1 MHTIKFPIA
10 TGKEKE
16 KILAKGFRAMVQFHN
31 IMVREAKRRLWHLQH
46 DPEYQR
52 LRTEYGQTAKKKDE
66 AEKKRLGKLLN
77 ECIKCY
83 DLTEHSLQKYG
94 AFYQKKYPHLI
105 SSHQAQEEASR
116 VYQGVCDVL
125 YGDGEELHFKK
136 WKDIHTIASKSW
148 NGLRYY
154 DPYHTEYYK
163 KNTIPRY
170 QNEIEYHGCQF
181 KVKINW
187 NDPYVKE
194 SMQHEISYV
203 QIAREMFPS
212 GWRYYVILYLEGDA
226 PVKHRSKEGVAGLDP
241 GVSTEAVVYDDYCE
255 LIELAPQCKSYNR
268 KIQVLQ
274 NKIDRTKKMHNPQ
287 NYNEDGTIKKG
298 KLQWKISK
306 TCWRD
311 KRKLTTLYRKKAAYT
326 KQSHERQINEL
337 MKDANTFILEEMN
350 FKALQKRSRQ
360 KTEKTDKTVEIE
372 KKDGTKKK
380 VRKNKRKR
388 RFGASIQDRAPSSFV
403 AILKRKCGQ
412 AGGAVIEVSTKEFK
426 ASQYDHSKDLYIKV
440 PLSQRWKTIE
450 NEQGEECRVQRDLYS
465 AFLLK
470 NSNDQR
476 NSPDRAKCIKEFDEF
491 VEHMNVCIEKIK
503 QTNTSYPACFGF

>member
-1 MHTIKFPIA
+1 EQKDTKRKEEI
-10 TGKEKE
+10 GKELNQLTKHYGLIE
-16 KILAKGFRAMVQFHN
+16 KD
-31 IMVREAKRRLWHLQH
+31 LW
-46 DPEYQR
+46 
-52 LRTEYGQTAKKKDE
+52 
-66 AEKKRLGKLLN
+66 
-77 ECIKCY
+77 
-83 DLTEHSLQKYG
+83 KY
-94 AFYQKKYPHLI
+94 ASVHQKKYPHLI

-136 WKDIHTIASKSW
+136 GKDIHTIASKSW

-163 KNTIPRY
+163 KNLVPKY
-170 QNEIEYHGCQF
+170 PNEIEYHGCQF

-241 GVSTEAVVYDDYCE
+241 GVSTEAVVYDDHCE

-337 MKDANTFILEEMN
+337 MNDANTFILEEMN
-350 FKALQKRSRQ
+350 FKALQKRSKQ
-360 KTEKTDKTVEIE
+360 KTEKTDNTVEIE

-388 RFGASIQDRAPSSFV
+388 RFG
-403 AILKRKCGQ
+403 
-412 AGGAVIEVSTKEFK
+412 
-426 ASQYDHSKDLYIKV
+426 
-440 PLSQRWKTIE
+440 
-450 NEQGEECRVQRDLYS
+450 
-465 AFLLK
+465 
-470 NSNDQR
+470 
-476 NSPDRAKCIKEFDEF
+476 
-491 VEHMNVCIEKIK
+491 
-503 QTNTSYPACFGF
+503 

>member
-1 MHTIKFPIA
+1 
-10 TGKEKE
+10 
-16 KILAKGFRAMVQFHN
+16 
-31 IMVREAKRRLWHLQH
+31 
-46 DPEYQR
+46 
-52 LRTEYGQTAKKKDE
+52 
-66 AEKKRLGKLLN
+66 
-77 ECIKCY
+77 
-83 DLTEHSLQKYG
+83 
-94 AFYQKKYPHLI
+94 
-105 SSHQAQEEASR
+105 
-116 VYQGVCDVL
+116 
-125 YGDGEELHFKK
+125 
-136 WKDIHTIASKSW
+136 
-148 NGLRYY
+148 
-154 DPYHTEYYK
+154 
-163 KNTIPRY
+163 
-170 QNEIEYHGCQF
+170 
-181 KVKINW
+181 
-187 NDPYVKE
+187 
-194 SMQHEISYV
+194 
-203 QIAREMFPS
+203 MFPS

-241 GVSTEAVVYDDYCE
+241 GVSTEAVVYDDHCK

-350 FKALQKRSRQ
+350 FKALQKRSKQ
-360 KTEKTDKTVEIE
+360 KPEKTDKTIEIE

-380 VRKNKRKR
+380 VCKNKRKR
-388 RFGASIQDRAPSSFV
+388 RFGSSIQDRAPSSFV
-403 AILKRKCGQ
+403 AVLKRKCRQ
-412 AGGAVIEVSTKEFK
+412 TGGAVIEVPTKEFK

-476 NSPDRAKCIKEFDEF
+476 NSPDRAKCIKEFDGF

>member
-1 MHTIKFPIA
+1 MHTIKFPLV

-16 KILAKGFRAMVQFHN
+16 KSLAKGFRAMARFHN
-31 IMVREAKRRLWHLQH
+31 IMVREARRRLWHLQH

-52 LRTEYGQTAKKKDE
+52 LKKEYGQAAKQKDKE
-66 AEKKRLGKLLN
+66 RKEEIGKELHQL
-77 ECIKCY
+77 IK
-83 DLTEHSLQKYG
+83 KYG
-94 AFYQKKYPHLI
+94 LIEKDLWKYASVHQKKYPHLI

-116 VYQGVCDVL
+116 VYQGVCAIL

-136 WKDIHTIASKSW
+136 GRDIHTIASKSW

-154 DPYHTEYYK
+154 DPYHTDYYK
-163 KNTIPRY
+163 KNTVPKY

-187 NDPYVKE
+187 KDPYVKE
-194 SMQHEISYV
+194 TMQHEISYV

-212 GWRYYVILYLEGDA
+212 GWRYYVILVLEGDA
-226 PVKHRSKEGVAGLDP
+226 PIKHHSKEGVAGLDP
-241 GVSTEAVVYDDYCE
+241 GVSTEAVVYDDHCE
-255 LIELAPQCKSYNR
+255 LIELAPRCKDYNQR
-268 KIQVLQ
+268 IRRLQ
-274 NKIDRTKKMHNPQ
+274 NKIERTTRMHNPK

-298 KLQWKISK
+298 DLQWNISK
-306 TCWRD
+306 RCWRD
-311 KRKLTTLYRKKAAYT
+311 KRKLTSLYRKKAAYT

-350 FKALQKRSRQ
+350 FKGLQKRS
-360 KTEKTDKTVEIE
+360 KKETEKSEKTVEVK
-372 KKDGTKKK
+372 KKDGTKKT
-380 VRKNKRKR
+380 VQKNKRKR
-388 RFGASIQDRAPSSFV
+388 RFGSSLRDRAPASFV
-403 AILKRKCGQ
+403 TILKRKCSQ
-412 AGGAVIEVSTKEFK
+412 AGGAVIEVPTKEFR
-426 ASQYDHSKDLYIKV
+426 ASQYDHSKNQYIKI

-470 NSNDQR
+470 NSNNNR
-476 NSPDRAKCIKEFDEF
+476 NSPDREKCLKDFDRF
-491 VEHMNVCIEKIK
+491 VDHMNECIEGIK